1 MSAWAILIL
10 GSQFHL
16 ILRGFKMAQFII
28 RAVCAVEF
36 TCEANSAEEVEELT
50 GGFSC
55 EVLEALPLQ
64 IAEVHEVN
72 EVVKQ

>member
-1 MSAWAILIL
+1 
-10 GSQFHL
+10 
-16 ILRGFKMAQFII
+16 MAQFII

-36 TCEANSAEEVEELT
+36 TCEANSTEEVEELT
-50 GGFSC
+50 GSFSC